1 MGNIVILIIIISG
14 FIAWGIYKQVKKA
27 GLASSGEITK
37 RSTKDLTKKAEIFT
51 AEVKN
56 LKAIYEKL
64 EERDLAKYKIRME
77 LSAKQIKFI
86 SGSAMKHGMEAS
98 LTDLGNN
105 KYKLV
110 VDNYTITRTNGIKT
124 GTSGVLEMNIVFT
137 AVEKVMLE
145 LDKNTEVEEE
155 FVKRS

>member
-1 MGNIVILIIIISG
+1 MGNAVILILIIGG
-14 FIAWGIYKQVKKA
+14 FVGVGVYKQVKKA

-51 AEVKN
+51 AKVKN

-64 EERDLAKYKIRME
+64 EERDLAKHKIKME
-77 LSAKQIKFI
+77 LSAKQIKFV
-86 SGSAMKHGMEAS
+86 SGSAIKNGMEAS
-98 LTDLGNN
+98 LTDLGDN

-110 VDNYTITRTNGIKT
+110 VDNYTVTRTNGIKT
-124 GTSGVLEMNIVFT
+124 GTSGVLEMNLVFT

-155 FVKRS
+155 FIKRS